1 MKSNRPASVYAI
13 RNNMSGRVYIGSAFD
28 VKTRVQSHFS
38 ELRRG
43 KKRIADRF
51 GNDVSKPSQWQ
62 LDFNAYGF
70 DSFEWYILE
79 ENIPPDK
86 RAEREEYYI
95 KLYRAT
101 EDGYGYNHRE
111 LVGAAYDK
119 HFKTGMPPLPMS
131 EAKTS

>member
-1 MKSNRPASVYAI
+1 MKSDRPASVYAI
-13 RNNMSGRVYIGSAFD
+13 RNKITGRIYIGSAVD
-28 VKTRVQSHFS
+28 ARMRVQTHFS

-43 KKRIADRF
+43 NKLISIRHGSLRTTL
-51 GNDVSKPSQWQ
+51 SQWQ
-62 LDFNAYGF
+62 IDFNAYGF

-101 EDGYGYNHRE
+101 EKEYGYNYRE

-131 EAKTS
+131 EMKTG

>member
-1 MKSNRPASVYAI
+1 MKSDRPASVYAI
-13 RNNMSGRVYIGSAFD
+13 RNKVTGRIYIGSSVNA
-28 VKTRVQSHFS
+28 KTRVQTHFS
-38 ELRRG
+38 QLKHES
-43 KKRIADRF
+43 KRKSGGF
-51 GNDVSKPSQWQ
+51 GIVVSSFTQWQ
-62 LDFNAYGF
+62 LDFNKYGF

-101 EDGYGYNHRE
+101 EKEYGYNHRE

>member
-1 MKSNRPASVYAI
+1 MKSDKPASIYAI
-13 RNNMSGRVYIGSAFD
+13 RNKMTGRIYIGSTVD
-28 VKTRVQSHFS
+28 VQVRVQTHFID
-38 ELRRG
+38 LRHG
-43 KKRIADRF
+43 HKRITNRF
-51 GNDVSKPSQWQ
+51 GDNVSKPSQWQ
-62 LDFNAYGF
+62 LDFNKYGL

-95 KLYRAT
+95 KLYRAA
-101 EDGYGYNHRE
+101 EKEYGYNHRE